1 MRAVEEILHEWKNRM
16 TYFPNTNQPQ
26 MVVNTSELELIMGK
40 VASLEEEVK
49 NANKRYWDHSTL
61 MYDNRVKYCNEI
73 EEVQKKLT
81 DAINTNTEMQAE
93 IRNLRAKVQYWEDKY
108 CLEYHTTKWPGSEVM
123 ELRASNEF
131 NKAVARAFGKE
142 LVELKEKLLELG
154 GCPNA

>member
-1 MRAVEEILHEWKNRM
+1 MRTVEEILHEWKNRI
-16 TYFPNTNQPQ
+16 TYFPHVNQVQ
-26 MVVNTSELELIMGK
+26 MVVNTSELKLVMEK
-40 VASLEEEVK
+40 
-49 NANKRYWDHSTL
+49 
-61 MYDNRVKYCNEI
+61 
-73 EEVQKKLT
+73 VQKKLT

-108 CLEYHTTKWPGSEVM
+108 CLEYHTAKWPDSEVM